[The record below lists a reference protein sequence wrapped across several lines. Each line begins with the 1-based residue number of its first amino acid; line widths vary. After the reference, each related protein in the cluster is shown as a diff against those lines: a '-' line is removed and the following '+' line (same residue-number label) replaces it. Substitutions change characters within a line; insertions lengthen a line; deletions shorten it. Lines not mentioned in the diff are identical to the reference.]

1 MFLPDKKCKADEDEA
16 ASKPLADSEFVAYK
30 AIVKMVRIVANL
42 M

>member
-1 MFLPDKKCKADEDEA
+1 MFLPDRKCEADEDE

-30 AIVKMVRIVANL
+30 AMVRILANR

>member
-1 MFLPDKKCKADEDEA
+1 MFLPDRKCEADEDEA
-16 ASKPLADSEFVAYK
+16 SKQLADSEFVACK